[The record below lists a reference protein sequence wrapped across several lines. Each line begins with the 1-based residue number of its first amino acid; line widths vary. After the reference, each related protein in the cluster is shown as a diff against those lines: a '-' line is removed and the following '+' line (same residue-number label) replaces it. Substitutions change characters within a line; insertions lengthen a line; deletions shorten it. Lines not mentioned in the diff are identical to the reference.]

1 MQRTWRS
8 CSTCPRR
15 SRHALGLCQRSL
27 GPAGFDLSSSSNI
40 FQHTSDLRLPLR
52 GYRDYGLSRG
62 MGCMCFAACGRWRAT
77 PPTTTRSCTEGSSKT
92 SRLGQAARRTCHPR
106 VRGCVWQVST
116 NKDIINLERRHET
129 RAPCQSIFRSLHI
142 YNYTYVCNMYM
153 YIIV

>member
-27 GPAGFDLSSSSNI
+27 GPAGFDLCSSNI

-52 GYRDYGLSRG
+52 GYRENWVERHGLCVFFSQLV
-62 MGCMCFAACGRWRAT
+62 CRWRAT

-92 SRLGQAARRTCHPR
+92 SRLGQAAQRTCHPR

-116 NKDIINLERRHET
+116 NKDIINLERRRET
-129 RAPCQSIFRSLHI
+129 RAPCQGIFTSL
-142 YNYTYVCNMYM
+142 
-153 YIIV
+153 YI